1 MDTDYSSLHTK
12 WMRALVND
20 CSALLYGQR
29 FFAHEQSLFQ
39 CSRTFLMT
47 SGRRQPQDDL
57 ETVIDQPLERGQSTN
72 HSNPD
77 RQTVPETFESDIAVD
92 PRHGFS
98 SALAGYDIGQPTVV
112 SR

>member
-1 MDTDYSSLHTK
+1 
-12 WMRALVND
+12 
-20 CSALLYGQR
+20 
-29 FFAHEQSLFQ
+29 
-39 CSRTFLMT
+39 MT

-77 RQTVPETFESDIAVD
+77 WQTVPETFESDIAVD
-92 PRHGFS
+92 PRHGFP